1 MRTSSV
7 RARRAAAMSAAL
19 LCLVMAGCSAT
30 DADAP
35 TSEPVDEAA
44 APRPSKD
51 EGDVPEAEEPERAEV
66 TPLALNADGLLAG
79 NAMIADYPAGEPGE
93 VSVVFAG
100 PFDPDQSIVPFVF
113 RNNTDAA
120 VSHVDASATARDAGG
135 TLAGAGNSQGTT
147 PAQIPPGGLGM
158 AYIFFDSPIPAD
170 AQLEFTFET
179 SPADTSSYNT
189 ADLRTVEAV
198 ATGDAIVG
206 TAANETGATL
216 EGPFSVTAHCFD
228 EAGTLTSIQLSF
240 ANESGPIDDG
250 GTISFSMRLYG
261 DPCGSFLVGTTGW
274 FS

>member
-7 RARRAAAMSAAL
+7 RARRAAALSAAL
-19 LCLVMAGCSAT
+19 LCLVMTGCSASE
-30 DADAP
+30 ANAP
-35 TSEPVDEAA
+35 TSEPVNEAA
-44 APRPSKD
+44 DPRPSKG
-51 EGDVPEAEEPERAEV
+51 EGDEPAPEAEPAEV

-79 NAMIADYPAGEPGE
+79 NAPIAEYAAGEPGA

-135 TLAGAGNSQGTT
+135 TLAGAGSSQGTT

-198 ATGDAIVG
+198 VTGDAIVG
-206 TAANETGATL
+206 TAVNETGATL
-216 EGPFSVTAHCFD
+216 EGPFSVTLHCFD
-228 EAGTLTSIQLSF
+228 EAGALKNIQISF
-240 ANESGPIDDG
+240 ANEDGPIEDG
-250 GTISFSMRLYG
+250 GTVSFSMSLYG
-261 DPCGSFLVGTTGW
+261 DPCGSFLIGTSGW